1 MRAVQIHCLAG
12 RCHRKPRC
20 AAGLR
25 PAGAIGNWLRENP
38 DAQMVPR
45 TFFFVGKAAPA
56 YRLAKLIVKFITNV
70 ANTIDDDPAV
80 RGRLKVVFLPEYNVS
95 LAERLIPAS
104 DIFNQISTAGYE
116 ASGTSNMKFMMNGA
130 LTVGTRDGATIE
142 MAEEAGEENLFL
154 FGLSAEQVENSRA
167 WYNPH
172 WHYENEPETRAALD
186 LIFSDHFSRNE
197 PGLFA
202 PLRDTLL
209 TQGDH
214 SGGPDLL
221 LAGAGRARVTVY
233 RSRRVGAQSDSERS
247 KFREVF
253 ERPYHCRIRSRDL
266 EGETMPSTL
275 EKRSATGQPKPG
287 TISPLAGKPAPKE
300 MLIDVARLER
310 EYFARRPDVQDRNQL
325 VSFGTSGHRGS
336 PLHGTFTEAHILAIT
351 QAICDYRREQ
361 GTDGPLYMG
370 KDTHALSAPAQ
381 RTALEVLAANGVET
395 IIQENDGVTPTPVIS
410 RAILVYN
417 GGRKA
422 HLADGI
428 VVTPSHNPPEDGG
441 FKYNPP
447 NGGPADTDVTRWVED
462 RANEL
467 LRAGNVGVKRIPFKK
482 AIQASTTDQEDF
494 VLPYVRDLKNVVD
507 MDAIRGA
514 NLKLGV
520 DPLGGAARSYWEP
533 INSVYGLDIVV
544 VNPTIDPTFS
554 FMTVDH
560 DGKIRMD
567 CSSPYAMARLVGLKD
582 QYQVAFA
589 NDPDSD
595 RHGIVTPVAG
605 LMNPNHYLAVAIR
618 YLLTHRPQWGPG
630 VVVGKTL
637 VSSSMI
643 DRVVKKLG
651 RQLREVPVGFKWFVP
666 GLVDGSYCFGG
677 EESAGASFLR
687 LDGTVWT
694 TDKDGPIMDLLA
706 AEITARTG
714 KNPGEHYREMTA
726 EFGTPYYTRIDA
738 PATPEQKA
746 KLQKLSPE
754 AVKESDLAGE
764 PITAKLTKAP
774 GNDASIGG
782 LKVVAESGWFAAR
795 PSGTENIYKIYA
807 ESFKGPAHLNAIVS
821 EAQEMVNRALGA

>member
-1 MRAVQIHCLAG
+1 MAG
-12 RCHRKPRC
+12 R
-20 AAGLR
+20 
-25 PAGAIGNWLRENP
+25 
-38 DAQMVPR
+38 
-45 TFFFVGKAAPA
+45 
-56 YRLAKLIVKFITNV
+56 
-70 ANTIDDDPAV
+70 
-80 RGRLKVVFLPEYNVS
+80 
-95 LAERLIPAS
+95 
-104 DIFNQISTAGYE
+104 
-116 ASGTSNMKFMMNGA
+116 
-130 LTVGTRDGATIE
+130 
-142 MAEEAGEENLFL
+142 
-154 FGLSAEQVENSRA
+154 
-167 WYNPH
+167 
-172 WHYENEPETRAALD
+172 
-186 LIFSDHFSRNE
+186 
-197 PGLFA
+197 
-202 PLRDTLL
+202 
-209 TQGDH
+209 
-214 SGGPDLL
+214 
-221 LAGAGRARVTVY
+221 
-233 RSRRVGAQSDSERS
+233 
-247 KFREVF
+247 
-253 ERPYHCRIRSRDL
+253 
-266 EGETMPSTL
+266 
-275 EKRSATGQPKPG
+275 PKE

-300 MLIDVARLER
+300 MLVDVARLER
-310 EYFARRPDVQDRNQL
+310 DYFERQPDLNDPTQL

-351 QAICDYRREQ
+351 QAICEYRREQ

-370 KDTHALSAPAQ
+370 KDTHAVSGPAQ
-381 RTALEVLAANGVET
+381 RTALEVLAANNVET
-395 IIQENDGVTPTPVIS
+395 IIQQNDGVTPTPVVS

-417 GGRKA
+417 RGRTE

-441 FKYNPP
+441 FKYNPT

-467 LRAGNVGVKRIPFKK
+467 LRGGNAGVKRVPFTK
-482 AIQASTTDQEDF
+482 AINASSTHQEDF

-514 NLKLGV
+514 RLKLGV
-520 DPLGGAARSYWEP
+520 DPLGGAARPYWEP
-533 INSVYGLDIVV
+533 INSIYGLEIAV

-605 LMNPNHYLAVAIR
+605 LMNPNHYLAVAIQ
-618 YLLTHRPQWGPG
+618 YLLTHRPQWRRE

-643 DRVVKKLG
+643 DRVVGKLG
-651 RQLREVPVGFKWFVP
+651 RELREVPVGFKWFVP
-666 GLVDGSYCFGG
+666 GLFSGLYCFGG

-687 LDGTVWT
+687 HDGTVWT

-714 KNPGEHYREMTA
+714 KDPGEHYRELTA
-726 EFGTPYYTRIDA
+726 EFGAPRYTRIDA
-738 PATPEQKA
+738 PATPAQKA
-746 KLQKLSPE
+746 KLQRLSPDS
-754 AVKESDLAGE
+754 VKESDLAGE

-774 GNDASIGG
+774 GNDAPIGG
-782 LKVVAESGWFAAR
+782 LKVVAKSGWFAAR

-807 ESFKGPAHLNAIVS
+807 ESFKSQEHLDAIVG
-821 EAQEMVNRALGA
+821 EAQEMVNNALGS

>member
-1 MRAVQIHCLAG
+1 
-12 RCHRKPRC
+12 
-20 AAGLR
+20 
-25 PAGAIGNWLRENP
+25 
-38 DAQMVPR
+38 
-45 TFFFVGKAAPA
+45 
-56 YRLAKLIVKFITNV
+56 
-70 ANTIDDDPAV
+70 
-80 RGRLKVVFLPEYNVS
+80 
-95 LAERLIPAS
+95 
-104 DIFNQISTAGYE
+104 
-116 ASGTSNMKFMMNGA
+116 
-130 LTVGTRDGATIE
+130 
-142 MAEEAGEENLFL
+142 
-154 FGLSAEQVENSRA
+154 
-167 WYNPH
+167 
-172 WHYENEPETRAALD
+172 
-186 LIFSDHFSRNE
+186 
-197 PGLFA
+197 
-202 PLRDTLL
+202 
-209 TQGDH
+209 
-214 SGGPDLL
+214 
-221 LAGAGRARVTVY
+221 
-233 RSRRVGAQSDSERS
+233 
-247 KFREVF
+247 
-253 ERPYHCRIRSRDL
+253 
-266 EGETMPSTL
+266 MPSTL
-275 EKRSATGQPKPG
+275 ERQSMAGRPKE

-300 MLIDVARLER
+300 MLVDVARLER
-310 EYFARRPDVQDRNQL
+310 DYFERQPDLNDPTQL

-351 QAICDYRREQ
+351 QAICEYRREQ

-370 KDTHALSAPAQ
+370 KDTHAVSGPAQ
-381 RTALEVLAANGVET
+381 RTALEVLAANNVET
-395 IIQENDGVTPTPVIS
+395 IIQQNDGVTPTPVVS

-417 GGRKA
+417 RGRTE

-441 FKYNPP
+441 FKYNPT

-467 LRAGNVGVKRIPFKK
+467 LRGGNAGVKRVPFTK
-482 AIQASTTDQEDF
+482 AINASSTHQEDF

-514 NLKLGV
+514 RLKLGV
-520 DPLGGAARSYWEP
+520 DPLGGAARPYWEP
-533 INSVYGLDIVV
+533 INSIYGLEIAV

-605 LMNPNHYLAVAIR
+605 LMNPNHYLAVAIQ
-618 YLLTHRPQWGPG
+618 YLLTHRPQWRRE

-643 DRVVKKLG
+643 DRVVGKLG
-651 RQLREVPVGFKWFVP
+651 RELREVPVGFKWFVP
-666 GLVDGSYCFGG
+666 GLFSGLYCFGG

-687 LDGTVWT
+687 HDGTVWT

-714 KNPGEHYREMTA
+714 KDPGEHYRELTA
-726 EFGTPYYTRIDA
+726 EFGAPRYTRIDA
-738 PATPEQKA
+738 PATPAQKA
-746 KLQKLSPE
+746 KLQRLSPDS
-754 AVKESDLAGE
+754 VKESDLAGE

-774 GNDASIGG
+774 GNDAPIGG
-782 LKVVAESGWFAAR
+782 LKVVAKSGWFAAR

-807 ESFKGPAHLNAIVS
+807 ESFKSQEHLDAIVG
-821 EAQEMVNRALGA
+821 EAQEMVNNALGS